1 MIVKIAACCVT
12 GCVLCVIL
20 RQSGKNEMAL
30 MTALAA
36 SAYILFLSFEA
47 MAAIVENLQKM
58 VDAAGLDSEIF
69 KTIIKITGIAYVT
82 QTASELCKDSGESAL
97 SGKVELSGKV
107 MICAYALPMINS
119 LFEVI
124 SDIL

>member
-1 MIVKIAACCVT
+1 MIIKIAACCVT
-12 GCVLCVIL
+12 GCVFCMIL

-30 MTALAA
+30 MTALAV
-36 SAYILFLSFEA
+36 SVYILFLSLDT
-47 MAAIVENLQKM
+47 MLSIIGNLEEM
-58 VDAAGLDSEIF
+58 VSAAGLDGDIF

-82 QTASELCKDSGESAL
+82 QMASELCKDAGESAL

-107 MICAYALPMINS
+107 IICAYALPMVNA